1 MMIVRNKILIDVQG
15 EDVLM
20 QIFTGLVLQREP
32 GREAPFLEFIQ
43 RLCADGK
50 RSRSEDEPEKKKLKS
65 VDAAS
70 EAGAVFTASSQSKTQ
85 SNTPIKPGCG
95 GFGIRNF
102 LTLFLS
108 IEVSKAMMG
117 VRTAKADGDEAQAAF
132 HQGSVDL
139 FTMQLV
145 EANPILNEISDSMTA
160 EGEAVAVNDVS
171 AQSKHA
177 KRKEAANA
185 KLQACAAKYNS
196 LMKEHREARAATES
210 AAAFANAT

>member
-50 RSRSEDEPEKKKLKS
+50 RSEDEPEKKKLKSS

-70 EAGAVFTASSQSKTQ
+70 EAGAVFAASSQPKTQ

-95 GFGIRNF
+95 GYLYPPG
-102 LTLFLS
+102 
-108 IEVSKAMMG
+108 
-117 VRTAKADGDEAQAAF
+117 
-132 HQGSVDL
+132 
-139 FTMQLV
+139 
-145 EANPILNEISDSMTA
+145 
-160 EGEAVAVNDVS
+160 
-171 AQSKHA
+171 
-177 KRKEAANA
+177 
-185 KLQACAAKYNS
+185 
-196 LMKEHREARAATES
+196 
-210 AAAFANAT
+210 